1 MAHGESSLEPHEN
14 PEGRPWPIFLRLSK
28 HAWILGVLFFAFF
41 PLYMM
46 LNISLKD
53 NAQFFRNPLGIEAP
67 FHFENWTYGEPGDH
81 PGAWESI
88 HECLA
93 NSLLVAILATVLGVC
108 GALCGAYFFARMKM
122 PGARLLWALLVLLL
136 TMPTISNLVPLFV
149 LLKNLHLLNT
159 LTALILVGSAG
170 MQAFSIFILRS
181 FVEQIPNDL
190 FEAAEIDGASHFQQF
205 WNIVV
210 PLSGPIVGTVAVNG
224 FLQSW
229 NDFILPLVVIRDP
242 QLYTVSVG
250 LSRLD
255 GEYLKY
261 WGPMMAGFSISSI
274 PVVILFVFTMRLF
287 IRGIAEGAVKG

>member
-1 MAHGESSLEPHEN
+1 MRADFKVWQVL
-14 PEGRPWPIFLRLSK
+14 LRTSK
-28 HAWILGVLFFAFF
+28 HVWILGVLFFAFF

-53 NAQFFRNPLGIEAP
+53 NAQFYSNPLGIQAP
-67 FHFENWTYGEPGDH
+67 FHWENWTIGEPGDH
-81 PGAWESI
+81 PGAWASI
-88 HECLA
+88 HECLV
-93 NSLLVAILATVLGVC
+93 NSLWVSITATILGVSA
-108 GALCGAYFFARMKM
+108 ALCGAYFFARVKM
-122 PGARLLWALLVLLL
+122 PGSGLLWALLVFLIM
-136 TMPTISNLVPLFV
+136 MPTVGNLVPLFV

-170 MQAFSIFILRS
+170 MQAFSIFILRG

-210 PLSGPIVGTVAVNG
+210 PLSAPIAGTVAMNG

-261 WGPMMAGFSISSI
+261 WGPMMAGFSISSV
-274 PVVILFVFTMRLF
+274 PVIILFVFTMRLF
-287 IRGIAEGAVKG
+287 IQGISDGAVKN